1 MYDQQ
6 DMHEIRRNVNR
17 LRLCLRLW
25 QLGVGTSRLL
35 GVMTALLLLSMAVDR
50 GLRMDHAQRL
60 LAVIAG
66 VIALVILAWRWI
78 VRPLCRPV
86 STEALLLHVE
96 RCHPDLKYRLVAAWE
111 FAAMPAPPPGT
122 STELMDATIQQ
133 GLIAAKEST
142 FRGVLDWARFRRRT
156 RLGCVALAVLL
167 TLVIGAS
174 QTMHLWYARNILL
187 RDVEWPRRTHL
198 RVQGLV
204 AGVLRVAKEDD
215 LVVLVRAE
223 GVQPREVMFRYE
235 DDAGAAYSEQ
245 MPLVGSVYRTVF
257 SSVTEPFRLQVS
269 GGDDRTGWIPV
280 ELLSR
285 PAITNVTV
293 TIKPPAYTGREQTRL
308 DARMGTFA
316 VPAGSR
322 VVLHGRVSLPVRE
335 VNVVLDGQPVQALCL
350 TNATSFAMHLPP
362 EQVKTAT
369 YRLQALSASG
379 VPTLHPTLV
388 VFRAEPDRP
397 PRVTA
402 TLDGIGQMVL
412 PRAVVPVTCEFQDDY
427 GVSAAWLEYQSQSPT
442 GGNSGVIQAPIPLPA
457 SSSTGGVS
465 RVNYTLELTSLGLEA
480 DATIALRGAA
490 RDGNTLSGPG
500 QGQSSSY
507 TLRVVTEETL
517 RQDLVRRE
525 QLLRQQME
533 RVIQEQS
540 ALADES
546 KLFYAGEEKP
556 KDQDIWRF
564 LQAEK
569 RQRQIPQALAAIAT
583 GLTQI
588 RREAYNNRLDEEP
601 SPLRKRL
608 EEQALA
614 PLRSVDETL
623 LPEAGECVAA
633 ARQTKAAG
641 KERDA
646 AWRAAEDAQRRVIA
660 ALQDV
665 LKNMLA
671 SEDVSD
677 LMRLM
682 EEILTDQKRI
692 NQETDRKAGK
702 AVEDVFEK

>member
-35 GVMTALLLLSMAVDR
+35 GVMTALLLLSLAVDR

-66 VIALVILAWRWI
+66 VIALVILAWRWM

-133 GLIAAKEST
+133 GLLAAKEST
-142 FRGVLDWARFRRRT
+142 FRSVLDWARFRRRT

-223 GVQPREVMFRYE
+223 GVQPREVMFRYA

-269 GGDDRTGWIPV
+269 GGDDRTDWIPV

-285 PAITNVTV
+285 PVITEVTV
-293 TIKPPAYTGREQTRL
+293 TVEPPAYTGREQTRL

-335 VNVVLDGQPVQALCL
+335 VNVVLDGQPVQTLCL

-402 TLDGIGQMVL
+402 TLHGIGQMVL
-412 PRAVVPVTCEFQDDY
+412 PRAVVPVVCEFQDDY

-480 DATIALRGAA
+480 DATIALRAAA

-569 RQRQIPQALAAIAT
+569 RQRQIPQALAAIVT

-646 AWRAAEDAQRRVIA
+646 AWRATEDAQRRVVA

-682 EEILTDQKRI
+682 DEILTDQKRI

>member
-6 DMHEIRRNVNR
+6 DMHAIRRNVNR

-35 GVMTALLLLSMAVDR
+35 GVMTALLLLSLAVDR

-60 LAVIAG
+60 LAAIAG
-66 VIALVILAWRWI
+66 VIALVMLAWRWM

-122 STELMDATIQQ
+122 SPELMDATIQQ
-133 GLIAAKEST
+133 GLLAAKESA

-156 RLGCVALAVLL
+156 RLGCVALAALL
-167 TLVIGAS
+167 TLVVGAP
-174 QTMHLWYARNILL
+174 QTLQLWYARNILL

-204 AGVLRVAKEDD
+204 AGVLRVAREDD

-223 GVQPREVMFRYE
+223 GVQPREVMFRYA

-269 GGDDRTGWIPV
+269 GGDDRTDWIPV

-285 PAITNVTV
+285 PVLTEVTV
-293 TIKPPAYTGREQTRL
+293 TVEPPAYTGRKPTRL

-316 VPAGSR
+316 VPAGSH
-322 VVLHGRVSLPVRE
+322 VVLNGCVSLPVRE
-335 VNVVLDGQPVQALCL
+335 VDVVLDGQPLQTLSL
-350 TNATSFAMHLPP
+350 TNASSFAIHLPP

-369 YRLQALSASG
+369 YRLQAVAANG
-379 VPTLHPTLV
+379 VSTLRPTLV
-388 VFRAEPDRP
+388 GLRVEPDRP

-412 PRAVVPVTCEFQDDY
+412 PRAVVPVVCEFQDDY
-427 GVSAAWLEYQSQSPT
+427 GVAAAWLEYQSQSPT
-442 GGNSGVIQAPIPLPA
+442 GGNSGVIQAPIQLPA

-465 RVNYTLELTSLGLEA
+465 RVNHTLELISLDLDA
-480 DATIALRGAA
+480 DASLSLRVAA
-490 RDGNTLSGPG
+490 RDGNTLTGPG
-500 QGQSSSY
+500 QGQSASY
-507 TLRVVTEETL
+507 TLRVVTEEAL
-517 RQDLVRRE
+517 RQDFVRRE
-525 QLLRQQME
+525 QMLRQQME

-546 KLFYAGEEKP
+546 KLFYAGTEKP
-556 KDQDIWRF
+556 KDQDTWRF
-564 LQAEK
+564 LQVEK
-569 RQRQIPQALAAIAT
+569 RQRQIPQTLAAIMT
-583 GLTQI
+583 GLAQI
-588 RREAYNNRLDEEP
+588 RREAYNNRLDPEP

-608 EEQALA
+608 EEQALT
-614 PLRSVDETL
+614 PLRGVDETL
-623 LPEAGECVAA
+623 LPEAGARVAA

-646 AWRAAEDAQRRVIA
+646 AWRDAEDAQRRVVA

-702 AVEDVFEK
+702 AIEGVFEK

>member
-35 GVMTALLLLSMAVDR
+35 GVMTALLLLSLTVDR

-60 LAVIAG
+60 LVVIAG
-66 VIALVILAWRWI
+66 VIALVMLAWRWI
-78 VRPLCRPV
+78 VRPLRRPV

-133 GLIAAKEST
+133 GLLAAKEST

-156 RLGCVALAVLL
+156 RLGCVALAALL

-215 LVVLVRAE
+215 LIVLVRAE
-223 GVQPREVMFRYE
+223 GVQPREVMFRYA

-285 PAITNVTV
+285 PVITEVTV
-293 TIKPPAYTGREQTRL
+293 MIDPPVYTGRKQTRL

-335 VNVVLDGQPVQALCL
+335 VNVVLDGQPVQTLCL
-350 TNATSFAMHLPP
+350 TNATRFTMHLPP

-369 YRLQALSASG
+369 YRLQALSTSG

-427 GVSAAWLEYQSQSPT
+427 GVSETWLEYQSQSPT

-465 RVNYTLELTSLGLEA
+465 HVNYTLELISLGLES
-480 DATIALRGAA
+480 DATIALRAAA
-490 RDGNTLSGPG
+490 RDSNTLSGPG
-500 QGQSSSY
+500 QGQSASY

-556 KDQDIWRF
+556 KDQDTWRF

-569 RQRQIPQALAAIAT
+569 RQRQIPQALAAITT

-588 RREAYNNRLDEEP
+588 RREAYNNRL
-601 SPLRKRL
+601 
-608 EEQALA
+608 
-614 PLRSVDETL
+614 
-623 LPEAGECVAA
+623 
-633 ARQTKAAG
+633 
-641 KERDA
+641 
-646 AWRAAEDAQRRVIA
+646 
-660 ALQDV
+660 
-665 LKNMLA
+665 
-671 SEDVSD
+671 
-677 LMRLM
+677 
-682 EEILTDQKRI
+682 
-692 NQETDRKAGK
+692 
-702 AVEDVFEK
+702 